1 MANYKIDLIQAN
13 NWDALPNPWKVIKK
27 VSKVDIK
34 YNLTDPKF
42 IGIFEPFF
50 NEDSLRPAQ
59 NGLYVDEKSLVATD
73 AHRLIHLQ
81 NKGSLDSGLYL
92 ISPKIS
98 KKTKRKI
105 GKINEK
111 FPEWQV
117 IIHDST
123 EIVCD
128 IDLVKL
134 KTYCEAVMKGKYC
147 NSVTNQIIFLVQ
159 SGQESKRIS
168 FNASML
174 VDVLDTFLK
183 LGNKTIKGGYISQSK
198 SMYFTTEI
206 DFAQNPK
213 SAIGKGDFA
222 LLMPFA
228 IYDDFL
234 GARDIDFKTEI
245 NVYYSFEDNEIHNSD
260 GSIAY
265 FDYYLTSKELPY
277 ISEIHFDMLKRIAGN
292 SPRMPIL
299 DYIYVKDNLAVAHDF
314 KQLIS
319 IQNVNIEDGIYE
331 IVSGAFKNTNE
342 KLDNFPIG
350 ILAKNYND
358 IGFVNSLELS
368 EYLKEAKDFV
378 GDDELRPTLMGI
390 GYVSNGDKLQIF
402 ATNSYILYSH
412 DVVSSNI
419 KNINKVLLN
428 AKNQHYII
436 SNMNGVCD
444 VSTTD
449 DEEFYSFVQGDV
461 RYITN
466 SVDAKPPNYKSV
478 IYSSTD
484 MVLSI
489 NKKRVLEVISSLK
502 GEDAKDN
509 ITFKFEN
516 DIPQQGNFNGNF
528 KLYTSEQQG
537 GQIVLKKD
545 LNVSISYELFEY
557 DREWNDESNLA
568 LIMPVITDDRDVI
581 QFNQK
586 LLNTYLSLPQSED
599 NIFFKSGS
607 KNGQYIVKLFNSQ
620 FSPTPPTP
628 IEPIYRK
635 ITQPIIPSTT
645 NTLNY
650 KVGDRFIKLYD
661 NPISPDFIDT
671 IISIVKSPFP
681 LITVEVLN
689 TKTNTLEDNFYYSIN
704 DFEYELQKGDI
715 LRYVEPTFITP
726 QSKEN
731 IEKAIKGLKYLADKG
746 NDKAIKAIKGLQ
758 YLLNK

>member
-59 NGLYVDEKSLVATD
+59 NGLYIDEKSLVATD
-73 AHRLIHLQ
+73 AHKLIHLQ
-81 NKGSLDSGLYL
+81 NKGSLESGLYL

-159 SGQESKRIS
+159 SGKEEKKIS
-168 FNASML
+168 FDGAKL
-174 VDVLDTFLK
+174 IDILDTFLK
-183 LGNKTIKGGYISQSK
+183 LGNKWVKGGYISQSK
-198 SMYFTTEI
+198 SMYFTTER

-228 IYDDFL
+228 LYDNDL
-234 GARDIDFKTEI
+234 GARDLDLNTEI

-299 DYIYVKDNLAVAHDF
+299 DNIYVKDNLAVAHDF

-319 IQNVNIEDGIYE
+319 IQNVNVEDGIYE
-331 IVSGAFKNTNE
+331 IVSGAFKNTNY

-350 ILAKNYND
+350 ILAKNYNN

-412 DVVSSNI
+412 DVASSNI

-444 VSTTD
+444 VSATD

-484 MVLSI
+484 RVLSI

-528 KLYTSEQQG
+528 KIYTSEQQG

-545 LNVSISYELFEY
+545 LNVRISYELFEY

-568 LIMPVITDDRDVI
+568 LIMPVITDDRDAI

-635 ITQPIIPSTT
+635 ITQPIIPSTPQ
-645 NTLNY
+645 
-650 KVGDRFIKLYD
+650 
-661 NPISPDFIDT
+661 PIA
-671 IISIVKSPFP
+671 
-681 LITVEVLN
+681 
-689 TKTNTLEDNFYYSIN
+689 
-704 DFEYELQKGDI
+704 
-715 LRYVEPTFITP
+715 

>member
-59 NGLYVDEKSLVATD
+59 NALYIDEKSLVATD
-73 AHRLIHLQ
+73 AHKLIHLQ
-81 NKGSLDSGLYL
+81 NKGSLESGLYL

-159 SGQESKRIS
+159 SGKEEKKIS
-168 FNASML
+168 FDGAKL
-174 VDVLDTFLK
+174 IDILDTFLK
-183 LGNKTIKGGYISQSK
+183 LGNKLIKGGYISQSK
-198 SMYFTTEI
+198 SMYFTTER

-228 IYDDFL
+228 LYDNDL
-234 GARDIDFKTEI
+234 GARDLDFNTEI

-319 IQNVNIEDGIYE
+319 IQNVNVEDGIYE

-342 KLDNFPIG
+342 KLSNFPIG
-350 ILAKNYND
+350 ILAKNYNN

-390 GYVSNGDKLQIF
+390 GYLSNGDKLQIF

-412 DVVSSNI
+412 DVASSNI

-444 VSTTD
+444 VSATD
-449 DEEFYSFVQGDV
+449 DEELYSFLQGDV

-516 DIPQQGNFNGNF
+516 DIPQQGNSNGNF

-557 DREWNDESNLA
+557 DREWNDESNVA
-568 LIMPVITDDRDVI
+568 LIMPVITDDRDAI

-586 LLNTYLSLPQSED
+586 LLITYLSLPQTED

-607 KNGQYIVKLFNSQ
+607 KNGQYIVK
-620 FSPTPPTP
+620 PTPPQTS
-628 IEPIYRK
+628 K
-635 ITQPIIPSTT
+635 NLSTLIPSTT

-661 NPISPDFIDT
+661 NPISPDYIDT

>member
-50 NEDSLRPAQ
+50 NEDSLRPAL
-59 NGLYVDEKSLVATD
+59 NALYIDEKSLVATD
-73 AHRLIHLQ
+73 AHKLIHLQ
-81 NKGSLDSGLYL
+81 NKGSLESGLYL

-159 SGQESKRIS
+159 SGKEEKKIS
-168 FNASML
+168 FDGAKL
-174 VDVLDTFLK
+174 IDVLDTFLK
-183 LGNKTIKGGYISQSK
+183 LGNKWVKGGYISQSK
-198 SMYFTTEI
+198 SMYFTTER

-222 LLMPFA
+222 LLMPYA
-228 IYDDFL
+228 LYDNDLGSKDLDFN
-234 GARDIDFKTEI
+234 TEI

-260 GSIAY
+260 GSISY

-292 SPRMPIL
+292 SSRMPIL
-299 DYIYVKDNLAVAHDF
+299 DNIYVKDNLAVAHDF

-319 IQNVNIEDGIYE
+319 IQNVNVEDGIYE
-331 IVSGAFKNTNE
+331 IVSGAFKNTNY

-350 ILAKNYND
+350 ILAKNYNN

-378 GDDELRPTLMGI
+378 SDDELRPTLMGI

-412 DVVSSNI
+412 DVASSNI

-444 VSTTD
+444 VSATD

-484 MVLSI
+484 RVLSI

-509 ITFKFEN
+509 LTFKFEN

-557 DREWNDESNLA
+557 DREWNDEYNVS
-568 LIMPVITDDRDVI
+568 LIMPVITDDRDAI

-586 LLNTYLSLPQSED
+586 LLNTYLSLPQTED

-607 KNGQYIVKLFNSQ
+607 KNGQYIVKLFDSQ

-635 ITQPIIPSTT
+635 ITQPIIPSTPQQ
-645 NTLNY
+645 
-650 KVGDRFIKLYD
+650 VA
-661 NPISPDFIDT
+661 
-671 IISIVKSPFP
+671 
-681 LITVEVLN
+681 
-689 TKTNTLEDNFYYSIN
+689 
-704 DFEYELQKGDI
+704 
-715 LRYVEPTFITP
+715 